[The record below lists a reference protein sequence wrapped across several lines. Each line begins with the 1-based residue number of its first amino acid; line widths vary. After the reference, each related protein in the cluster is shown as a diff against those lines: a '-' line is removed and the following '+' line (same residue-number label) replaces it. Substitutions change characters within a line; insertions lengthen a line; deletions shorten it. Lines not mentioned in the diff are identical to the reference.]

1 MRLNFA
7 SRRKLSKQ
15 IYGALEDGDPH
26 VSITFH
32 RQRQPYTFIEV
43 MFDDIDNEN
52 MGDAGGTVGLGFSK
66 CRWPDTFLPH
76 VGRTYALRSALDDL
90 VIALWETDEIPF

>member
-15 IYGALEDGDPH
+15 IYKAFEDGDSH
-26 VSITFH
+26 VVITLH

-43 MFDDIDNEN
+43 MFHDINGENE
-52 MGDAGGTVGLGFSK
+52 GCTGLVGLGFSK
-66 CRWPDTFLPH
+66 CRWPDEFFPH
-76 VGRTYALRSALDDL
+76 VGRKHALQSALDNL
-90 VIALWETDEIPF
+90 VIALWDSIPF